1 MKIRYLLDERRAI
14 ELLVSFGLTAS
25 EIYINLRL
33 TRGAVKKALKSLQSN
48 GRRHVAL
55 AGNLCAT
62 RFKHYTSKGESVTGR
77 CTNGCGKEDSLRHLL
92 KCYRLGPPYE
102 GESSEKWV
110 LFLKQMARKAAWN
123 SPFIPIPMAAAPE
136 EQGGISFEES
146 EISSQKLASERTE
159 HTLSFDGD
167 DL

>member
-62 RFKHYTSKGESVTGR
+62 RFKHYTNKGERTAVR
-77 CTNGCGKEDSLRHLL
+77 CANGCGSEDSFHHLL
-92 KCYRLGPPYE
+92 ECYHLEPPYE
-102 GESSEKWV
+102 GGSSEEWAR
-110 LFLKQMARKAAWN
+110 FLKQMARQAAWN
-123 SPFIPIPMAAAPE
+123 CPFVPIPMVAAPE
-136 EQGGISFEES
+136 EQGEISFEES
-146 EISSQKLASERTE
+146 ESVDLQHAQGHIED
-159 HTLSFDGD
+159 TLSFDGGD
-167 DL
+167 P